1 MGGEGGW
8 LNNPH
13 AICPGH
19 MGGEGGWLNNPH
31 TIWEG
36 REAGSMIHT
45 PYGRGGRLAQ

>member
-8 LNNPH
+8 VNDPR
-13 AICPGH
+13 AIW
-19 MGGEGGWLNNPH
+19 EGREAGSIIH
-31 TIWEG
+31 TPYARAIWEG